1 MAQRESKSLSVA
13 TQAINSL
20 DIDLLTK
27 GTTPDA
33 NALLSSYSYCS
44 DRARI

>member
-1 MAQRESKSLSVA
+1 VAHRENKNLSVA

-20 DIDLLTK
+20 GIDLLTK